1 MNKYKLITS
10 LLLVVLI
17 TAITTFFITDH
28 INHKGMIVIKNKSN
42 ETLTNVTI
50 IYQSVGKKYFIPD
63 IPPNNT
69 YKYQIDYLNH
79 NEQSTYIT
87 YNQSGKYYEV
97 LGSDYH
103 ADYWKK
109 PYKIIIK

>member
-1 MNKYKLITS
+1 MKKYKLNT
-10 LLLVVLI
+10 LLLCSTIITIIATFLI
-17 TAITTFFITDH
+17 TDYISHRGI
-28 INHKGMIVIKNKSN
+28 IIIKNKSN

-50 IYQSVGKKYFIPD
+50 IYQSVGKKYLIPD
-63 IPPNNT
+63 IQPNNT

-79 NEQSTYIT
+79 NEQSIYIA
-87 YNQSGKYYEV
+87 YNRSGKHYEV

-103 ADYWKK
+103 TDYWKK